1 MRKTSRQLGFP
12 AETEKLRSRGTY
24 KNKKLINEGK
34 SRKREGMNCGRERNC
49 GNTEMKE
56 LGGKEI
62 FQNKDSK
69 KTIHK
74 WQKESLHRE
83 REKEGKRKG

>member
-12 AETEKLRSRGTY
+12 AETEKLRSRETY
-24 KNKKLINEGK
+24 KNKKRINEGK
-34 SRKREGMNCGRERNC
+34 SRKREGINCRRGILWDDRIKKLRNC

-62 FQNKDSK
+62 IQNKDSK
-69 KTIHK
+69 KKNT
-74 WQKESLHRE
+74 
-83 REKEGKRKG
+83 